1 MLPGWPGLMAGISTV
16 GRWEIPGPA
25 DPGPLFPS
33 KTRAET
39 FPGKH
44 LSTAAA
50 SSAVCAFRAQFLAA
64 QFLAARTLYT
74 LNVSAE
80 E

>member
-1 MLPGWPGLMAGISTV
+1 MLPGWPGLMAGISAV
-16 GRWEIPGPA
+16 GRWEIPGSA
-25 DPGPLFPS
+25 ALGPLFPS
-33 KTRAET
+33 KTRAEP
-39 FPGKH
+39 FLGKH
-44 LSTAAA
+44 PSTAPA
-50 SSAVCAFRAQFLAA
+50 SSDVCAFRA

>member
-1 MLPGWPGLMAGISTV
+1 MSAPRMAGPHGRDFGCGKV
-16 GRWEIPGPA
+16 GDPRFCSPGTP
-25 DPGPLFPS
+25 FPS
-33 KTRAET
+33 KTRAEP
-39 FPGKH
+39 FLGKH
-44 LSTAAA
+44 PSTAPA
-50 SSAVCAFRAQFLAA
+50 SSDVCAFRA